1 MASNEQ
7 MILYDRSG
15 GSTSG
20 VMELNVMDGLA
31 PDRLLSKM
39 EEVIATKIK
48 KGMAALNI
56 QPQVAPGVLS
66 EIHPDDIV
74 RAFKVNSN
82 LFWAEHFD
90 KQFVGMDDLWVK
102 HCGISHTGSF
112 KDIGMMVLIS
122 QVNRLQK
129 MNRPLVGVGC
139 ASTGDTS
146 AAPSAYCA
154 STGIPSMFFL
164 LANKISTSQL
174 IQPVSNGSLVLN
186 IDIDF
191 DGCMKLIR
199 EITSELPIYLA
210 NSLNSLRKMR
220 Y

>member
-1 MASNEQ
+1 
-7 MILYDRSG
+7 
-15 GSTSG
+15 
-20 VMELNVMDGLA
+20 
-31 PDRLLSKM
+31 
-39 EEVIATKIK
+39 
-48 KGMAALNI
+48 
-56 QPQVAPGVLS
+56 
-66 EIHPDDIV
+66 
-74 RAFKVNSN
+74 
-82 LFWAEHFD
+82 
-90 KQFVGMDDLWVK
+90 MDDLWVK